1 MPKSRNRPLGVTVMA
16 IIVAL
21 NAIITILLGLTGLGL
36 GFGLGLVFPVFGAF
50 TFIAAIFVTVWGVF
64 GFYVAKGLWALDKWA
79 WTWSLIWL
87 IVDAVLALLVN
98 NLFTVVMVAI
108 VMIYLYTKKSL
119 FR

>member
-21 NAIITILLGLTGLGL
+21 SAILTILSGLAGL
-36 GFGLGLVFPVFGAF
+36 GFGVILGIGFPALGAL
-50 TFIAAIFVTVWGVF
+50 TGVVAILILAWGVF

-87 IVDAVLALLVN
+87 IVDAVLALLGN
-98 NLFTVVMVAI
+98 NVFTVVMVAI